1 MWLLKMVWLTT
12 NIFSSWLL
20 CGGSIFFEHCSE
32 ILVRDLHQQVVAL
45 GEAAWDRLHFP
56 VVTARGV
63 RGGRQTHLQSVSTL
77 LHFTNLSNWQFY
89 IMTKKLIFVW
99 NGPKES
105 RWAQKG
111 RKWSKTLGLT
121 ILVTG
126 LEDLALKARNKPKI
140 GIDPYFWQTPSNI
153 MLSVVYRQLSI
164 ESISNAPVILTKHW

>member
-111 RKWSKTLGLT
+111 HKWSKTLGLT
-121 ILVTG
+121 ILVPFRPFWTKLATFGPKWTIFGSFSVMNGRG
-126 LEDLALKARNKPKI
+126 L
-140 GIDPYFWQTPSNI
+140 
-153 MLSVVYRQLSI
+153 
-164 ESISNAPVILTKHW
+164 